1 MNELE
6 PLLERWANFYLIM
19 STAAATLIGLMFV
32 VITLASER
40 GVEEAEATT
49 KIRAYLTTTVV
60 YFASVLGVATLLTF
74 PNHTRLTATLCICLV
89 GVAGLVYSGSR
100 IASDKENYL
109 EHDLIHYAVFPFAAY
124 GLLVLGGVL
133 ILHDTQRGLTF
144 VAVGMLWLLAIAIRN
159 SWGIAVG
166 VVSTRPRRHRDG
178 GLAEGIIPNEKPKHR
193 QTGGHQNENTP

>member
-6 PLLERWANFYLIM
+6 PLLERWANFYLIV

-40 GVEEAEATT
+40 GVEKAEATA
-49 KIRAYLTTTVV
+49 KIRVYLTTTVV
-60 YFASVLGVATLLTF
+60 YFASVLGVAALLTF

-100 IASDKENYL
+100 IGGDKENYY
-109 EHDLIHYAVFPFAAY
+109 EWHDLIHHAVFPFAAY

-133 ILHDTQRGLTF
+133 LLHDAQRGLTF
-144 VAVGMLWLLAIAIRN
+144 AAVGMLWLLMIAIRN
-159 SWGIAVG
+159 SWSIAVG
-166 VVSTRPRRHRDG
+166 VVSTRPRRR
-178 GLAEGIIPNEKPKHR
+178 
-193 QTGGHQNENTP
+193 